1 MTKKKNSGNLRLHI
15 QIFFFILIALISI
28 NHTMAEKGSG
38 AIPYISSAS
47 VHSICPFGGVVSI
60 YEYFISG
67 RFVKKIHESAWV
79 LMWITFAMTLV
90 FGPVLCGWVCPF
102 GSFQEWIG
110 KIGKKIFKKRYNLF
124 IPYGL
129 DKWLRYLRYTV
140 LVWVLYVTAT
150 TGKLFFAD
158 IDPYFAL
165 FHFWSGEIAVAGT
178 IILLIVM
185 AATLLIERP
194 FCKFACPYGA
204 VLGIFNLF
212 RIFSIKRNIESCV
225 DCGSCDRNCPMNISV
240 ATSTNVRDHQC
251 ITCMECTSE
260 QACPVDDTLELMT
273 GRMEVTS

>member
-1 MTKKKNSGNLRLHI
+1 MVPSHTSH
-15 QIFFFILIALISI
+15 QHPSI
-28 NHTMAEKGSG
+28 R
-38 AIPYISSAS
+38 SARS
-47 VHSICPFGGVVSI
+47 
-60 YEYFISG
+60 YEYFIFG

-212 RIFSIKRNIESCV
+212 RIFSIKRNIASCV
-225 DCGSCDRNCPMNISV
+225 DCGACDRNCPMNISV